1 MTLDGLTGILRAP
14 MKLIAFSSSWCPERA
29 FELSPTSLA
38 IKSALEDGWKNYIWN
53 VSLLDKKIQYW

>member
-1 MTLDGLTGILRAP
+1 MTKKMTLDGLTGILRAP

-38 IKSALEDGWKNYIWN
+38 IKSALEDG
-53 VSLLDKKIQYW
+53 